1 MITETVL
8 SRSIRLMFASGLVLG
23 SMQVASAQEAEPAM
37 QRVEVTGSRIPT
49 LNTEGASP
57 VTTLSAKDIKIDGV
71 RNVEDMLNNLP
82 QVFAAQG
89 SSISNGATGTATVSL
104 RGLGSDRTLVL
115 VNGKRMPAGSVNST
129 AADVNQVPAALIKR
143 VEVLTGGAGAVY
155 GAGAVSGVV
164 NFILRDNFEG
174 VELQL
179 NGSGYNHSQGNA
191 VGPLVTKAGYPL
203 PDDKNFDGKSRDT
216 SLLVGGNF
224 ADNRGNATLFV
235 SYKETDALLQSE
247 RDFSACALGSSVTT
261 GFSCVGSGTNPLGR
275 VINND
280 TGVSFTN
287 GANGTVRRYT
297 SADSYNYGP
306 VNFLQRPSKVAGV
319 NARAHFDIN
328 EKVRLYQEFNFH
340 NYTTDAQVAPG
351 GIFLGAQAT
360 LRNDNPLLSSA
371 WKEALGITAPGSSVD
386 VTLGKRNVEGG
397 PRVADIQDTSYRQLV
412 GLKGEVAN
420 WSYDVFGQFARVNHA
435 ETNSGYFSSKRIA
448 LATDVVPD
456 PVTGAAACRA
466 AVDGSDPSCVPYNM
480 FALGAITQEQL
491 DYLNASGHS
500 MGYTQQIIA
509 GFNIGSD
516 LGTYGIKSP
525 WATNGVGVSF
535 GFERRAEK
543 LKFEPDEASLSGD
556 LAGSGGAS
564 PPLVDGFSVK
574 EAFGEFRLPLLE
586 DKVFAKNLD
595 LSGSFRRSDYS
606 AGYKADTWGVGID
619 WAPVDMVRVRGS
631 YQKAVRAPTIRD
643 LFNPQSI
650 GNNGPANDPC
660 EGAIGSTTL
669 TATAEQCAR
678 TGLPANLYGKVAYNS
693 SNQHSDL
700 NGGNPNVLP
709 EEGTTKTLGL
719 VITPM
724 KNLTVTLD
732 YFDIAIEDTISSV
745 DPTVALTQCLN
756 TGAPVFCNLVKRDAL
771 GSLWLSPNGPAG
783 FVVNTTANIGSIG
796 TSGLDIGA
804 NYRQRLGA
812 MGSLDMTMNGTW
824 VDSYTVENVPGLG
837 EYDCKGLF
845 GQTCGTST
853 PEWRHKLR
861 ATWITPWDLNLSATW
876 RHFDSVKQEGL
887 SGQELL
893 TGEAPG
899 ENATVAAVEQH
910 MGARDYLDLNA
921 AYNLTK
927 KMTLSFGVNNVL
939 DRDPPLA
946 SGNAIPAAGSSN
958 ANTFPQVYD
967 SMGRFVY
974 MNLTA
979 RF

>member
-23 SMQVASAQEAEPAM
+23 SMQVASAQEAAEPAM

-89 SSISNGATGTATVSL
+89 SSISNGATGTATISL
-104 RGLGSDRTLVL
+104 RGLGADRTLIL
-115 VNGKRMPAGSVNST
+115 VNGKRLPSGSVNST

-155 GAGAVSGVV
+155 GAGAVAGVV

-179 NGSGYNHSQGNA
+179 NGSGYNHSQGSDIGA
-191 VGPLVTKAGYPL
+191 LVKRSNYPV
-203 PDDKNFDGKSRDT
+203 PDDKSFDGKSKDA

-224 ADNRGNATLFV
+224 ADNKGNATLFV
-235 SYKETDALLQSE
+235 SYKETNALLQSE
-247 RDFSACALGSSVTT
+247 RDFSACALGSNRLT
-261 GFSCVGSGTNPLGR
+261 GFTCTGSGTQASGR
-275 VINND
+275 VIAA
-280 TGVSFTN
+280 TGDFTN
-287 GANGTVRRYT
+287 GPNGEVRRYNAAT
-297 SADSYNYGP
+297 DSYNFGP
-306 VNFLQRPSKVAGV
+306 INFLQRPSKVAGV
-319 NARAHFDIN
+319 NARAHYDIN
-328 EKVRLYQEFNFH
+328 EQVRLYQEFNFH
-340 NYTTDAQVAPG
+340 NYSTDAQVAPG
-351 GIFLGAQAT
+351 GVFLGAQAT
-360 LRNDNPLLSSA
+360 LRNENPLLSNA
-371 WKEALGITAPGSSVD
+371 WKQALGITAPGSSTT

-397 PRVADIQDTSYRQLV
+397 PRVADISDTSYRQLV
-412 GLKGEVAN
+412 GLKGDVGN
-420 WSYDVFGQFARVNHA
+420 WNYDVFGQFARVNHT

-448 LATDVVPD
+448 LATDVVRD
-456 PVTGAAACRA
+456 PVTGAAKCA
-466 AVDGSDPSCVPYNM
+466 GSDPACVPYNM

-491 DYLNASGHS
+491 DYLAASGHS
-500 MGYTQQIIA
+500 SGYTQQIIA

-516 LGTYGIKSP
+516 LGAYGIKSP
-525 WATNGVGVSF
+525 WATSGVGISF

-556 LAGSGGAS
+556 LAGSGGAA
-564 PPLVDGFSVK
+564 PALTDGFSVK
-574 EAFGEFRLPLLE
+574 EVFGEFRIPLLE

-606 AGYKADTWGVGID
+606 AGYEADTWGVGID
-619 WAPVDMVRVRGS
+619 WAPVDSVRFRGS

-650 GNNGPANDPC
+650 GNNGPTNDPC
-660 EGAIGSTTL
+660 EGAIGSETL

-678 TGLPANLYGKVAYNS
+678 TGMPASLYGKVPFNS
-693 SNQHSDL
+693 ANQHSDL

-709 EEGTTKTLGL
+709 EEGTTKTFGIVL
-719 VITPM
+719 TPM

-745 DPTVALTQCLN
+745 DPSVALEQCLN
-756 TGAPVFCNLVKRDAL
+756 TGAPVFCNLIKRDAL

-783 FVVNTTANIGSIG
+783 FVVNTTTNIGSIG
-796 TSGLDIGA
+796 TSGIDLGA
-804 NYRQRLGA
+804 NYRQGLGA
-812 MGSLDMTMNGTW
+812 MGSLDLTLNGTY
-824 VDSYTVENVPGLG
+824 VDKYTVENVPGLG
-837 EYDCKGLF
+837 TYDCKGLF

-861 ATWITPWDLNLSATW
+861 ATWTTPWNLGLSATW
-876 RHFDSVKQEGL
+876 RHFDAVQQERL
-887 SGQELL
+887 SGQALL
-893 TGEAPG
+893 GTAAV
-899 ENATVAAVEQH
+899 NAVEQQL
-910 MGARDYLDLNA
+910 GARDYLDLNA

-946 SGNAIPAAGSSN
+946 SGNAIPAAGSAN

-967 SMGRFVY
+967 SMGRFIY

>member
-23 SMQVASAQEAEPAM
+23 SMQVASAQEAAPAM

-89 SSISNGATGTATVSL
+89 SSISNGATGTATISL
-104 RGLGSDRTLVL
+104 RGLGSDRTLIL
-115 VNGKRMPAGSVNST
+115 VNGKRLPSGSVNST

-155 GAGAVSGVV
+155 GAGAVAGVV

-174 VELQL
+174 VEVQL

-191 VGPLVTKAGYPL
+191 VGALVNKAGFPV
-203 PDDKNFDGKSRDT
+203 PDDKSFDGKSRDA

-235 SYKETDALLQSE
+235 SYKETDPLLQSE

-261 GFSCVGSGTNPLGR
+261 GFSCVGSGTNHLGR

-280 TGVSFTN
+280 TGVSWTN
-287 GANGTVRRYT
+287 GPNGVVRRYVGAT
-297 SADSYNYGP
+297 DSYNYGP

-340 NYTTDAQVAPG
+340 NYSTDAQVAPG

-360 LRNDNPLLSSA
+360 LRNDNPLLSQA

-397 PRVADIQDTSYRQLV
+397 ARVADIQDTSYRQLV
-412 GLKGEVAN
+412 GVKGEVGN
-420 WSYDVFGQFARVNHA
+420 WTYDAFGMFARVNHM

-456 PVTGAAACRA
+456 PVTGAAACA
-466 AVDGSDPSCVPYNM
+466 SAVSGSDPACVPYNM

-516 LGTYGIKSP
+516 LGAYGIKSP

-535 GFERRAEK
+535 GFERRSEK
-543 LKFEPDEASLSGD
+543 LSFEPDEAALSGD

-564 PPLVDGFSVK
+564 PALVDGFSVK
-574 EAFGEFRLPLLE
+574 EVFGEFRLPLLE

-650 GNNGPANDPC
+650 GNNGPSNDPC
-660 EGAIGSTTL
+660 EGAIGSDTL

-678 TGLPANLYGKVAYNS
+678 TGLPASLYGKVAYNS
-693 SNQHSDL
+693 ANQHSDL

-724 KNLTVTLD
+724 KNLTITVD

-745 DPTVALTQCLN
+745 DPSVALEQCLN
-756 TGAPVFCNLVKRDAL
+756 TGAPVFCNLIKRDAL

-783 FVVNTTANIGSIG
+783 FVVNTTTNIGSIG
-796 TSGLDIGA
+796 TSGVDIGA
-804 NYRQRLGA
+804 NFRQRLGA
-812 MGSLDMTMNGTW
+812 MGSLDLTMNGTW
-824 VDSYTVENVPGLG
+824 VDKYTVENVPGLG

-861 ATWITPWDLNLSATW
+861 ATWSTPWDLNLSATW
-876 RHFDSVKQEGL
+876 RHFDSVKQERL

-893 TGEAPG
+893 GTSA
-899 ENATVAAVEQH
+899 VAAVEQQL
-910 MGARDYLDLNA
+910 GARDYLDLNA

-927 KMTLSFGVNNVL
+927 NMTLSFGVNNVL

-946 SGNAIPAAGSSN
+946 SGNAIPAAGSAN

>member
-23 SMQVASAQEAEPAM
+23 SMQVASAQEAAEPAM

-115 VNGKRMPAGSVNST
+115 VNGKRLPAGSVSST

-155 GAGAVSGVV
+155 GAGAVAGVV

-174 VELQL
+174 VEVQL

-191 VGPLVTKAGYPL
+191 VGPIVSRAGYPV
-203 PDDKNFDGKSRDT
+203 PDDKNFDGKSKDV
-216 SLLVGGNF
+216 SVLMGGNF
-224 ADNRGNATLFV
+224 ADNKGNATVFF

-247 RDFSACALGSSVTT
+247 RDFSACALGSSTTT
-261 GFSCVGSGTNPLGR
+261 GFGCVGSGTNPTGR
-275 VINND
+275 VAVN
-280 TGVSFTN
+280 GRAGSFTN
-287 GANGTVRRYT
+287 GANGTVRPYT
-297 SADSYNYGP
+297 AADSYNYGP
-306 VNFLQRPSKVAGV
+306 VNFLQRPSQVIGF
-319 NARAHFDIN
+319 NARAHYDIN
-328 EKVRLYQEFNFH
+328 DKARVYQEFNFH
-340 NYTTDAQVAPG
+340 NYSTDAQVAPG
-351 GIFLGAQAT
+351 GVFFGAQAT
-360 LRNDNPLLSSA
+360 LRNDNPLLSPA
-371 WKEALGITAPGSSVD
+371 WKSALGITAPGSSVA

-412 GLKGEVAN
+412 GLKGEVNN
-420 WSYDVFGQFARVNHA
+420 WTYDIFGQYSRVNHA

-456 PVTGAAACRA
+456 PVTGQAACRS
-466 AVDGSDPSCVPYNM
+466 AVDGSDPNCVPYNM
-480 FALGAITQEQL
+480 FTLGGITQAQL

-500 MGYTQQIIA
+500 TGYTQQIVVGA
-509 GFNIGSD
+509 NVGSD

-525 WATNGVGVSF
+525 WATSGVGVSF
-535 GFERRAEK
+535 GVERRAEK
-543 LKFEPDEASLSGD
+543 LAFEPDEASLSGD

-564 PPLVDGFSVK
+564 PALVDGFSVK
-574 EAFGEFRLPLLE
+574 EVFGEFRLPLLE
-586 DKVFAKNLD
+586 DKAFAKNLD

-619 WAPVDMVRVRGS
+619 WAPVDSVRFRGS

-650 GNNGPANDPC
+650 GNNGPTNDPC
-660 EGAIGSTTL
+660 EGAIGSETL
-669 TATAEQCAR
+669 TATAAECAR
-678 TGLPANLYGKVAYNS
+678 TGLPANLYGNVPYNS
-693 SNQHSDL
+693 ANQHSDL

-709 EEGTTKTLGL
+709 EEGTTKTFGL
-719 VITPM
+719 VFTPT
-724 KNLTVTLD
+724 KSLTLTLD
-732 YFDIAIEDTISSV
+732 YFDIQIADTISSV
-745 DPTVALTQCLN
+745 DPSVALDQCLT
-756 TGAPVFCNLVKRDAL
+756 TGAPVFCNLIKRDTL

-796 TSGLDIGA
+796 TSGLDLGA

-812 MGSLDMTMNGTW
+812 MGSLDLTMNGTW
-824 VDSYTVENVPGLG
+824 VDKYTVENVPGLG

-861 ATWITPWDLNLSATW
+861 GTWITPWDLSVSATW
-876 RHFDSVKQEGL
+876 RHFDSVAQERL

-893 TGEAPG
+893 GTGA
-899 ENATVAAVEQH
+899 VAAVEKQL
-910 MGARDYLDLNA
+910 GARDYLDLNA

-946 SGNAIPAAGSSN
+946 SGNAIPAAGSAN